1 MREQKI
7 MWIHVSVEQS
17 PKEVENEV
25 IENFN
30 FTLIYFV
37 YTEVCIQ
44 FDIYYFER
52 RMKRMK
58 KMPLLLQ
65 HLFKSCMLIL
75 RNCML
80 KRSRI
85 TVQNTWRKCVKDC
98 LLTLSVL
105 EGLRLS

>member
-1 MREQKI
+1 

-25 IENFN
+25 LENFN

-58 KMPLLLQ
+58 K
-65 HLFKSCMLIL
+65 
-75 RNCML
+75 NAT
-80 KRSRI
+80 
-85 TVQNTWRKCVKDC
+85 TVATFIQVMYANSAQLYVKKIENYC
-98 LLTLSVL
+98 AKYLA
-105 EGLRLS
+105 